1 MLPQTDR
8 ASVTICVTKILGA
21 LGPPPLDGGV
31 ADPRNTS
38 VSACYLVKCGRSGS
52 NEMTVIMEIR
62 RNLTFKVAR
71 GHWNRHGL
79 MTFY

>member
-31 ADPRNTS
+31 ADPQK
-38 VSACYLVKCGRSGS
+38 Y
-52 NEMTVIMEIR
+52 
-62 RNLTFKVAR
+62 AR
-71 GHWNRHGL
+71 LRVL
-79 MTFY
+79 SC